1 MVSGDRARSP
11 APGAAKAAPVTADNL
26 VLRTWLHNRGENTR
40 RAYERD
46 ARELLAH
53 AGKPLAEIV
62 LADLQA
68 WYDSM
73 GDASDATRRRKLSAA
88 KSLLAYAAGTGV
100 LSHNAGAAFRLERG
114 RDTLNERI
122 LTREQVLAMIEA
134 EMEPRK
140 RALLDVLYRMGLRIS
155 EACALR
161 WRDVTRRQQGGV
173 ASVFGKGNK
182 TRAVQVPAKLYKQ
195 LVALRVDS
203 GPDVPV
209 VPGHDGRP
217 LSHDAAHRIVKR
229 AARRAGLSGAVSAHW
244 LRHAHASHALDNNAP
259 VHVVQATLGHAS
271 LATTTRYSH
280 VREGD
285 GSANYLD

>member
-1 MVSGDRARSP
+1 MFGGDRARSP
-11 APGAAKAAPVTADNL
+11 APEAAKGASVSADNL

-100 LSHNAGAAFRLERG
+100 LTHNAGAAFRLERG

-122 LTREQVLAMIEA
+122 LTREQVLAMTA
-134 EMEPRK
+134 AATEPR
-140 RALLDVLYRMGLRIS
+140 
-155 EACALR
+155 
-161 WRDVTRRQQGGV
+161 
-173 ASVFGKGNK
+173 
-182 TRAVQVPAKLYKQ
+182 
-195 LVALRVDS
+195 
-203 GPDVPV
+203 
-209 VPGHDGRP
+209 
-217 LSHDAAHRIVKR
+217 
-229 AARRAGLSGAVSAHW
+229 
-244 LRHAHASHALDNNAP
+244 
-259 VHVVQATLGHAS
+259 
-271 LATTTRYSH
+271 
-280 VREGD
+280 
-285 GSANYLD
+285 